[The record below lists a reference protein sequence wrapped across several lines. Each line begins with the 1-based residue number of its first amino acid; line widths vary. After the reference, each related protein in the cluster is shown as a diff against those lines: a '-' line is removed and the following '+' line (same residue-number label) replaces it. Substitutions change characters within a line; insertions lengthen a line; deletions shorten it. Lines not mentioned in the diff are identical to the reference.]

1 MIRPAVKTDLCKI
14 IQITQACAK
23 HLCEM
28 GIFQWNENYPSLEA
42 FEKDLSNEELF
53 VLEIEGDIIGAIVIS
68 TRKDDVYE
76 PIDWLTDDST
86 NGYLHRLCVHPK
98 HQGKGHA
105 RDLLDFAETHLKELG
120 AVSIRLD
127 TFSKNLRNNKLYE
140 ARGYRRLGDVYFE
153 LKSAFPFHCY
163 EKLL

>member
-1 MIRPAVKTDLCKI
+1 MIRPAVKTDLSKI

-23 HLCEM
+23 HLCEI
-28 GIFQWNENYPSLEA
+28 GIFQWNEKYPSLKA

-53 VLEIEGDIIGAIVIS
+53 VLEIEDDVIGAIVIS
-68 TRKDDVYE
+68 TRKDKVYE
-76 PIDWLTDDST
+76 PIDWLTEDST

-98 HQGKGHA
+98 HQGTGHA
-105 RDLLDFAETHLKELG
+105 RALLDFAETHLKELV
-120 AVSIRLD
+120 AVSVRLD
-127 TFSKNLRNNKLYE
+127 TFSRNLRNNKLYE

-153 LKSAFPFHCY
+153 QKSPFPFHCY

>member
-1 MIRPAVKTDLCKI
+1 MIRSADKTDLSKI

-53 VLEIEGDIIGAIVIS
+53 ILENEGKVIGAIVIS
-68 TRKDDVYE
+68 IRKDEVYE
-76 PIDWLTDDST
+76 PIDWLTEDST

-105 RDLLDFAETHLKELG
+105 RTLLDFAETHLKELG
-120 AVSIRLD
+120 AVSVRLD

-140 ARGYRRLGDVYFE
+140 SRGYKRLSDVYFE
-153 LKSAFPFHCY
+153 QKSPFPFHCY

>member
-1 MIRPAVKTDLCKI
+1 MIRPAIKTDLSKI
-14 IQITQACAK
+14 IQVTQACAK

-53 VLEIEGDIIGAIVIS
+53 VLEIEGDVIGAIVIS
-68 TRKDDVYE
+68 TRKDDIYE
-76 PIDWLTDDST
+76 PIDWLTEDST

-105 RDLLDFAETHLKELG
+105 RTLLDFAETYLKELG
-120 AVSIRLD
+120 AVSVRLD

-153 LKSAFPFHCY
+153 QKSPFPFHCY

>member
-1 MIRPAVKTDLCKI
+1 MIRPAVKTDLPKI

-53 VLEIEGDIIGAIVIS
+53 VLEIEGDVIGAIVIS

-76 PIDWLTDDST
+76 PIDWLTADST
-86 NGYLHRLCVHPK
+86 NGYLHRLW
-98 HQGKGHA
+98 
-105 RDLLDFAETHLKELG
+105 
-120 AVSIRLD
+120 VS
-127 TFSKNLRNNKLYE
+127 
-140 ARGYRRLGDVYFE
+140 A
-153 LKSAFPFHCY
+153 KSRSVRA
-163 EKLL
+163 

>member
-1 MIRPAVKTDLCKI
+1 MIRPAVKTDLPKI

-53 VLEIEGDIIGAIVIS
+53 VLEIEGDVIGAIVIS
-68 TRKDDVYE
+68 TRKDKVYE
-76 PIDWLTDDST
+76 PIDWLTADST

-98 HQGKGHA
+98 QQKKGHA
-105 RDLLDFAETHLKELG
+105 RRLLDFAETHLKELG
-120 AVSIRLD
+120 AASVRLD

-140 ARGYRRLGDVYFE
+140 ARGYKRLGDVYFE
-153 LKSAFPFHCY
+153 QKSPFPFHCY

>member
-1 MIRPAVKTDLCKI
+1 MIRPAIKTDLSKT

-42 FEKDLSNEELF
+42 FEKDFSNEELF
-53 VLEIEGDIIGAIVIS
+53 VLEIEGDVIGAIVIS

-76 PIDWLTDDST
+76 PIDWLTEDST

-105 RDLLDFAETHLKELG
+105 RALLNFAENHLKELG
-120 AVSIRLD
+120 AVSVRLD
-127 TFSKNLRNNKLYE
+127 TCSKNLRNNKLYE

-153 LKSAFPFHCY
+153 QKSPFPFHCY

>member
-1 MIRPAVKTDLCKI
+1 MIRPAVKTDLPKI

-53 VLEIEGDIIGAIVIS
+53 VLEIEGDVIGAIAIS

-76 PIDWLTDDST
+76 PIDWLTKDSI
-86 NGYLHRLCVHPK
+86 NGHLHRLCVHPK
-98 HQGKGHA
+98 YQGKGHA
-105 RDLLDFAETHLKELG
+105 RTLLDFAETHLKELG

-140 ARGYRRLGDVYFE
+140 ARGYKRLGDVYFE
-153 LKSAFPFHCY
+153 QKSPFPFHCY

>member
-1 MIRPAVKTDLCKI
+1 MIRPAVKTDLPKI

-23 HLCEM
+23 RLCEM

-53 VLEIEGDIIGAIVIS
+53 VLEIEGDLIGAIVIS

-76 PIDWLTDDST
+76 PIDWLTEDST

-105 RDLLDFAETHLKELG
+105 RTLLDFAETHLKELG
-120 AVSIRLD
+120 AASVRLD
-127 TFSKNLRNNKLYE
+127 TFSKNLLNNKLYE
-140 ARGYRRLGDVYFE
+140 TRGYKRLGDVYFE
-153 LKSAFPFHCY
+153 QKSPFPFHCY